1 MAYDN
6 KCMYC
11 FEDLGGRD
19 ICPHCGHDSR
29 AAVPQIQLLPGTL
42 LHNGRFLVG
51 RAMGQDAS
59 GIVYMAYDTKREAT
73 LRIRVQDGHTG
84 ADLPGAEVV
93 IAETGEHYHTD
104 EQGYTP
110 DIPVPIL
117 RDTRYDQ
124 LHPQEWGEISVLAY
138 CEGYE
143 DYALFHLQ
151 VEPGQARTDPVVM
164 MFERDQLYSQP
175 FALVEGPKAEWVQEL
190 LDRFRPR

>member
-1 MAYDN
+1 MHLPNRKILIVGSAAL
-6 KCMYC
+6 CTAVILVC
-11 FEDLGGRD
+11 LGVAWLSPLGGLNA
-19 ICPHCGHDSR
+19 PE
-29 AAVPQIQLLPGTL
+29 AQAQ
-42 LHNGRFLVG
+42 
-51 RAMGQDAS
+51 
-59 GIVYMAYDTKREAT
+59 AT